1 MVYFIM
7 IAMSPAKTM
16 HPILKPSLSRVM
28 GVFALLTALSVGHAS
43 LPPVDS
49 WDDWIWAKDTHP
61 LCGGYYQEAPLPF
74 PHHSET
80 QLSAEPTTVT
90 ADQGQFTPN
99 GNSILTGHVHL
110 IQGNTQVSA
119 EKAIIHRDPS
129 KQSPIDTITA
139 NDHVKITQP
148 GLRVQGTNAFI
159 NRDTNTQTID
169 NAAYR
174 LYERR
179 ARGTAETMTI
189 TNQDKMALRTATYT
203 TCRPDKNTWNLRSR
217 RVTLNKKTGRGRA
230 RHSWLYLYNFPI
242 FYWSYVDFP
251 IDDRRQTGFLFPS
264 YGSTNHSGLEL
275 STPFYWN
282 LAPNYDAT
290 LTPRLLSKRGL
301 EMQGDFR
308 YLSLQS
314 RGEFEG
320 SFLPNDRAYRHFRQE
335 SQLYH
340 PLIKAPNDPRLT
352 ALNKNDNRAA
362 FKAKYNTLFN
372 QNWGSSLQYHAVHD
386 DNHFMDFGSSIG
398 LSSTTQLL
406 QQGDIFFQSTHWNMQ
421 TRLQQYQTLHPFE
434 GPVTSDVYRRLPQ
447 IAFQGS
453 YLDLPFDFSF
463 TTRADITRFEHK
475 RHPISGNAY
484 TTGDRFQIRPGLAWP
499 VLNPGWFITPS
510 VQLDFLAYSLNLGPK
525 DRTSIQ
531 PNIHRAI
538 PIFDI
543 DSGLFFE
550 RTATLLQTD
559 YTHTLEPRLYYLYV
573 PYHDQNGFPIF
584 DTGYPGFDYNQL
596 FWDNRFTGLDR
607 LGDANQVTLSVT
619 SRLITDK
626 TGQERLSVTLGQI
639 RYFQK
644 NKVTSCNP
652 KKNPL
657 CLQQEF
663 PNGQHDYSSFVGLAK
678 YLIQEGL
685 TARANTEWNP
695 YQKQADKHALYIQY
709 HPDRQSVINVG
720 YQFLRNNPA
729 KLDPITHRP
738 ERLDQTDVSFAW
750 PLTEKWRT
758 LGRWHYDLHHRRSN
772 DTAFGV
778 EQQGCCT
785 AVRLYVSRYLEP
797 FDNTQPNAVRRY
809 NKGIFLQFIF
819 KGFAGVGNNQMNSAI
834 HRAIPDYQWQ
844 EQQD

>member
-1 MVYFIM
+1 
-7 IAMSPAKTM
+7 M
-16 HPILKPSLSRVM
+16 HLILKLSLPIVRGIFVLGLSLSVAHA
-28 GVFALLTALSVGHAS
+28 ALPS
-43 LPPVDS
+43 VDS
-49 WDDWIWAKDTHP
+49 WDDWVWAKDTHT

-74 PHHSET
+74 PHHSDM
-80 QLSAEPTTVT
+80 QLKAEPTTVT

-99 GNSILTGHVHL
+99 GDSILTGHVHL
-110 IQGNTQVSA
+110 IQGNTVVSA
-119 EKAIIHRDPS
+119 DRATIHRDPN
-129 KQSPIDTITA
+129 KQSPIDTIVA

-148 GLRVQGTNAFI
+148 GLRVVGTNALI
-159 NRDTNTQTID
+159 NRETHTQIID

-203 TCRPDKNTWNLRSR
+203 TCSPDQNTWSLRSR

-230 RHSWLYLYNFPI
+230 RHSWLYLYNFRV
-242 FYWSYVDFP
+242 FYWPYVDFP

-264 YGSTNHSGLEL
+264 YGSTNRSGLEL
-275 STPFYWN
+275 SAPFYWN

-301 EMQGDFR
+301 EMQGNFR

-314 RGEFEG
+314 TGEFDA
-320 SFLPNDRAYRHFRQE
+320 SFLPNDRAYHHFRQK
-335 SQLYH
+335 SQSSH
-340 PLIKAPNDPRLT
+340 PLITIPNDPRLT

-362 FKAKYNTLFN
+362 LKAKYNTLFN
-372 QNWGSSLQYHAVHD
+372 ENWGSSLQYHTVHD
-386 DNHFMDFGSSIG
+386 DNHFMDFSNSIG

-406 QQGDIFFQSTHWNMQ
+406 QQGDIFFQSPHWSMQ

-434 GPVTSDVYRRLPQ
+434 GPITQDVYQRLPQ

-453 YLDLPFDFSF
+453 YPDLPFDFSL
-463 TTRADITRFEHK
+463 TTEADITRFAHK
-475 RHPISGNAY
+475 RDPINGNAY
-484 TTGDRFQIRPGLAWP
+484 TTGDRFQIRPGLAYP
-499 VLNPGWFITPS
+499 VLHPGWFIKPG
-510 VQLDFLAYSLNLGPK
+510 VQLDLLAYSLAVGPN
-525 DRTSIQ
+525 DRSFMQQNT
-531 PNIHRAI
+531 HRAI
-538 PIFDI
+538 PIFDL

-550 RTATLLQTD
+550 RKASLLQTD

-573 PYHDQNGFPIF
+573 PYHDQNNLPLF

-607 LGDANQVTLSVT
+607 LADANQVTLSMT

-626 TGQERLSVTLGQI
+626 TGQERLSATLGQI
-639 RYFQK
+639 RYFQQ

-652 KKNPL
+652 KTNPL

-663 PNGQHDYSSFVGLAK
+663 PNGQHHYSSFVGLAK
-678 YLIQEGL
+678 YLIQDGL
-685 TARANTEWNP
+685 TARANVEWDP
-695 YQKQADKHALYIQY
+695 YQKQTEKQAFYLQY
-709 HPDRQSVINVG
+709 QPDLQSVINVG

-729 KLDPITHRP
+729 KLDPVTLRP
-738 ERLDQTDVSFAW
+738 ERLNQTDVSFAW

-772 DTAFGV
+772 DTAFGI

-797 FDNTQPNAVRRY
+797 FDNTQANAVRRY
-809 NKGIFLQFIF
+809 NKGVFLQFIF
-819 KGFAGVGNNQMNSAI
+819 KGFAGIGNNQMNSEI
-834 HRAIPDYQWQ
+834 RRAIPGYQWR